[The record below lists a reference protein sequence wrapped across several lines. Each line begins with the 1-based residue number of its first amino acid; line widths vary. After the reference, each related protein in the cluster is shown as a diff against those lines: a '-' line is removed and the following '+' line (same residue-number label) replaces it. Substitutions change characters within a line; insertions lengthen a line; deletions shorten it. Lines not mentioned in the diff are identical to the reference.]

1 MAQSRKDHLQRA
13 LSPLPQHLQVHLV
26 HQMGPVPQAN
36 LQVVAVEITHLKAS
50 EEISMPATSDMSD
63 EELDLWSD
71 INNPNNDADMDDWAD
86 AHNPNNDDY
95 LGE

>member
-1 MAQSRKDHLQRA
+1 MAQYRKDHLQRA

-26 HQMGPVPQAN
+26 HRMGLV
-36 LQVVAVEITHLKAS
+36 LQENHRVVAVEITHLKANK
-50 EEISMPATSDMSD
+50 ELSMPDTSEMSD

-86 AHNPNNDDY
+86 THNPNNDDY